1 MIKVSGREIEL
12 KSSTV
17 SGLLNQLKIDTTN
30 VAVVRNG
37 AVIKRSVWETEPV
50 CDGDSIEIFSP
61 VSGG

>member
-12 KSSTV
+12 KSSTG
-17 SGLLNQLKIDTTN
+17 SELLAQLNIDTEN

-37 AVIKRSVWETEPV
+37 VVIKRSVWKIEPV